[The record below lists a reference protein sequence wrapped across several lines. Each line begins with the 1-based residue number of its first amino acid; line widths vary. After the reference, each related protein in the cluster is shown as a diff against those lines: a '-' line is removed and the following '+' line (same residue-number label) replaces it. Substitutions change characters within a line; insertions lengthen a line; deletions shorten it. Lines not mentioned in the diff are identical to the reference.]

1 MGFELLC
8 WSCVP
13 KIQTFNISILL
24 LSLFA
29 NLEDLKMCESCS

>member
-1 MGFELLC
+1 MGFVLLC

-29 NLEDLKMCESCS
+29 NLEDLNMCESCS